1 MGFTPV
7 LWARR
12 KLRSRPFQQQPYH
25 GMPFKCLH
33 SGIAAWLPAQPHV
46 CVCVCPGPRK
56 APFSTNTPI
65 FTNYFFTLKV
75 ISAAVVVSLLWNT
88 FPLLHP
94 APMGRT
100 RSLCSFQTKRWIVVK
115 NCFCVIQVCPA
126 GYFSRRKL
134 RFSFPIF
141 FFPWK
146 KALGWRSS
154 CLLHLQVSN

>member
-1 MGFTPV
+1 MF
-7 LWARR
+7 
-12 KLRSRPFQQQPYH
+12 
-25 GMPFKCLH
+25 
-33 SGIAAWLPAQPHV
+33 
-46 CVCVCPGPRK
+46 VCVCPGPRK

-141 FFPWK
+141 FFPGRKLWAGDPAVFCISK
-146 KALGWRSS
+146 LVIKGEKLTSEAGKGWHFQLISKYMWYKIP
-154 CLLHLQVSN
+154 HLMF